1 MYPWYGY
8 HMSSILIV
16 GSMVLKA
23 LVLLAVAGFILTP
36 ILFGDGDALGDDEE
50 KKEEQDEQPSE
61 DE

>member
-1 MYPWYGY
+1 
-8 HMSSILIV
+8 
-16 GSMVLKA
+16 MVLKA